1 MDPLIKKAV
10 GHLVPQARRQPRT
23 RTLDQLVLRKL
34 IEAGAEIAEAEV
46 HRWLD
51 QWQASLLR
59 RQQQRRPPI
68 RRK

>member
-1 MDPLIKKAV
+1 MDPLIKKAM
-10 GHLVPQARRQPRT
+10 GHLVPQVRRQPRT
-23 RTLDQLVLRKL
+23 LDQAILRKVV
-34 IEAGAEIAEAEV
+34 EVGAEIAEAEV

-59 RQQQRRPPI
+59 RQRQRRPPI

>member
-1 MDPLIKKAV
+1 MDPLIRKAV
-10 GHLVPQARRQPRT
+10 GHLVPQARRQP